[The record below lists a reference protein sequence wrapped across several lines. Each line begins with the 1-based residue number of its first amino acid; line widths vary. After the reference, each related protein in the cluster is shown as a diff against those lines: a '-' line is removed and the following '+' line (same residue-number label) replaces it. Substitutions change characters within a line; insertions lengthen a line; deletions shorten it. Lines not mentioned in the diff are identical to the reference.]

1 MADNEQNVTHP
12 TEHYADE
19 QLLTSFGYKQELK
32 RTLKLFSVFA
42 ISFSVISVTT
52 GIFTNFAFATS
63 EFGPASI
70 WLWPVAAIGA
80 MILAFVLAELA
91 SRIPLAG
98 YSYQWGGRLIGPGFG
113 WFVGFNLLC
122 CFALASGGET
132 LLLLSPMIGTVLG
145 LNVGSQSLMIFISV
159 VVLLLAGLINVVG
172 VRLTARINN
181 LSVGTEILGTLVLGI
196 LVLIAFL
203 VKQPA
208 IHSGGFLF
216 THGPLHGQAPWYA
229 ASLALLMGVF
239 TIGGFEACADL
250 GEEAVGVQRTVSR
263 AIIGAVAIS
272 GIIGMITLICFAISI
287 PNLSAIASS
296 PTPIADLAKY
306 WFGSAFSRVFL
317 VTVVYSVFSLM
328 VVQIAAIGRLIFSL
342 SRDNMFPG
350 SSVFAKVDKTTKTP
364 VAALVLTTV
373 LYIAVMVF
381 AAYGGHAYVDLIGA
395 TPIFASIVYL
405 LIVGAYWLRR
415 HSIPASKGFDLGRWA
430 KPLIV
435 VSMLWEIAIIV
446 DFTLPSI
453 FHAAAEVAI
462 GGQIVGIAWY
472 YLGLRSRLKRGTAG
486 QALALGKLAGK
497 DVLDATGAGVQAS
510 AQAAPP
516 DGALS
521 G

>member
-1 MADNEQNVTHP
+1 MPSCWPSSRPAYRFPAT
-12 TEHYADE
+12 
-19 QLLTSFGYKQELK
+19 
-32 RTLKLFSVFA
+32 R
-42 ISFSVISVTT
+42 IS
-52 GIFTNFAFATS
+52 G
-63 EFGPASI
+63 E
-70 WLWPVAAIGA
+70 
-80 MILAFVLAELA
+80 
-91 SRIPLAG
+91 R
-98 YSYQWGGRLIGPGFG
+98 RLVGPGFG

-159 VVLLLAGLINVVG
+159 LVLLLAGLINVVG

-181 LSVGTEILGTLVLGI
+181 ISVGTEILGTLVLGI

-208 IHSGGFLF
+208 IHSGSFLF

-272 GIIGMITLICFAISI
+272 GIVGMITLICFAISI
-287 PNLSAIASS
+287 PNLSAIASTRLPS
-296 PTPIADLAKY
+296 PISRST
-306 WFGSAFSRVFL
+306 GSARPSPGLPGHRGLLGVLADGGADRGHRAAHLLAVTRQHVPRLQRVRQ
-317 VTVVYSVFSLM
+317 SG
-328 VVQIAAIGRLIFSL
+328 QDDQDAGRRAGPDHCHLHR
-342 SRDNMFPG
+342 RDG
-350 SSVFAKVDKTTKTP
+350 VRRV
-364 VAALVLTTV
+364 
-373 LYIAVMVF
+373 
-381 AAYGGHAYVDLIGA
+381 GGHAYVDLIGA

-405 LIVGAYWLRR
+405 LIVGAYWRRR
-415 HSIPASKGFDLGRWA
+415 HHIPASKAFDLGRWA
-430 KPLIV
+430 KPLII

-453 FHAAAEVAI
+453 FHAAAQVAI
-462 GGQIVGIAWY
+462 GGQVVGIAWY
-472 YLGLRSRLKRGTAG
+472 YLGLRSRLRRGTAG

-497 DVLDATGAGVQAS
+497 DVLDAAGVGVQAGT
-510 AQAAPP
+510 QAEPP
-516 DGALS
+516 DGSLS